1 MAKHYYTREELI
13 ERERQKRAE
22 RLGLRNEFAEIPKQ
36 EPKQETKTQS
46 TPHTIIKTRNGYAI
60 KVDYFVSQENFAS
73 AISYSPEER
82 EKQNAVVEQNRFKR
96 VMLSNEQ

>member
-13 ERERQKRAE
+13 ERTRQKRAE
-22 RLGLRNEFAEIPKQ
+22 RLGLRNEFAEM
-36 EPKQETKTQS
+36 PKQETKTQS